1 MNTNDSTTVRSKI
14 TSKNQVTIPKTV
26 RNLLDLQSSDVIE
39 WKISPN
45 GTITIIPSNKPDL
58 WQTVAAQEKQ
68 FGNLSTPELDW
79 GPDVE
84 SEDFD

>member
-45 GTITIIPSNKPDL
+45 GTITIIPSKPDL